1 MSLIFIDGFDHYDPQ
16 ADDGTGQPW
25 LSRGKSDFLNPQA
38 SRIAGRRPSSYAL
51 RLPGGDGGGYV
62 KVLPAPMTS
71 LIVGAALRLG
81 GYASVNT
88 PTLFCIRTAGGSSQY
103 GYALELTPEGL
114 LRTTISSNGYASYS
128 FISQDSR
135 GRLPVRGWHYVEFK
149 VIQHESIGVLQ
160 ARVNGQ
166 LVIDLSGIPTLLS
179 GSGQLLSVF
188 VGSNPSQ
195 STGVTVDVDDLYIA
209 NTAGPFNNDF
219 LGDVRVD
226 VLQPQANGSF
236 NQWSVEGAAS
246 AWQAVSDGLDA
257 TGVRAASVG
266 LAQTFYMQALPAMAS
281 PAVHGVQVAA
291 LARKTDA
298 GSAALRLRA
307 VSGAQIA
314 SSADIALQEQLAWH
328 TAMFEANL
336 NDGTQWTES
345 AVNAA
350 EFGVE
355 S

>member
-25 LSRGKSDFLNPQA
+25 LTRGKSDFLNPQA
-38 SRIAGRRPSSYAL
+38 SRIPGRRPSSYGI

-62 KVLPAPMTS
+62 KVLPEPKTS
-71 LIVGAALRLG
+71 LIAGAALRLG
-81 GYASVNT
+81 GYSAINT
-88 PTLFCIRTAGGSSQY
+88 PTLFCFRTSGGSSQY
-103 GYALELTPEGL
+103 EYALELTQDGL
-114 LRTTISSNGYASYS
+114 LRTTIGSNGHASYSSISQSSNGK
-128 FISQDSR
+128 
-135 GRLPVRGWHYVEFK
+135 LPVRGWHYVEFK
-149 VIQHESIGVLQ
+149 VIQHASSGMLQ

-166 LVIDLSGIPTLLS
+166 LVIDLIGIPTLLY

-188 VGSNPSQ
+188 VGRSPSQ
-195 STGVTVDVDDLYIA
+195 QTGVTVDVDDLYIA
-209 NTAGPFNNDF
+209 DTAGPFNNDF

-226 VLQPQANGSF
+226 VLHPQANGSF
-236 NQWSVEGAAS
+236 NQWTVDGAAS

-257 TGVRAASVG
+257 TGVRAPSIG
-266 LAQTFYMQALPAMAS
+266 LAQTFSMQALPTMAP

-314 SSADIALQEQLAWH
+314 SSADIVLQEQLAWH
-328 TAMFEANL
+328 TAMFDANP
-336 NDGTQWTES
+336 NGGSQWTE
-345 AVNAA
+345 ATVNAA
-350 EFGVE
+350 EFGLE